1 MCTTLGRVVAWRTE
15 EHAGPYIVKD
25 ECRGRSSPSSQLA
38 FFCNTL
44 VLLVQIPDAIFE
56 LTVCAFWKTGSYH
69 EGTMGRRI
77 CAGLNWPVRHH
88 LADSEFMG

>member
-1 MCTTLGRVVAWRTE
+1 M
-15 EHAGPYIVKD
+15 KD
-25 ECRGRSSPSSQLA
+25 ECRGRSSPTSQLA

-44 VLLVQIPDAIFE
+44 VLLVQIPDPIFE

-77 CAGLNWPVRHH
+77 YAGLNWPVRHH